1 MVVKIQ
7 IDVFWVVTL
16 CSVVV
21 GNQGFRRYAASIFR
35 SKMVL
40 WNVDLLLQTVH
51 GITTQKTLTWTC

>member
-1 MVVKIQ
+1 MTHSKRFEVFMVVKIQ

-40 WNVDLLLQTVH
+40 
-51 GITTQKTLTWTC
+51 